1 MMRKRPGILVVSH
14 GSREDNW
21 IKLVDEAV
29 NSAATGAGVPVVSS
43 FLEIVEGRLI
53 QDGIDELERQNV
65 TDLFVLP
72 LFISSGSTHVDEIGQ
87 AFGYAPLSDL
97 LGDLGE
103 FRVNVDVSVTYGKP
117 IDDDAEIAELLL
129 ANIAELSVKPERE
142 ALLLIGHG
150 SKEPVFH
157 ERWKVGLAGLAER
170 LRGLGGYARAEGAM
184 LLPDMAVDRL
194 KMLQAEDP
202 GRAVIVVPLFLSP
215 GYFTNHVIPTRLSG
229 LTYRY
234 NGKAMLPHPA
244 IVRWLKRQ
252 MKEWLGAGGYI

>member
-1 MMRKRPGILVVSH
+1 MRKRPGILVVSH

-29 NSAATGAGVPVVSS
+29 NSAASGAGVPVVSS
-43 FLEIVEGRLI
+43 FLEIVSGRLI
-53 QDGIDELERQNV
+53 QDGIDELERQGV

-72 LFISSGSTHVDEIGQ
+72 LFVSSGSTHVDEIGQ
-87 AFGYAPLSDL
+87 AFGYPPLSDL

-103 FRVNVDVSVTYGKP
+103 FRVHADVSVTYGKP
-117 IDDDAEIAELLL
+117 IDNDAEIAELLL
-129 ANIAELSVKPERE
+129 ANIGELSAQPERE

-157 ERWKVGLAGLAER
+157 ERWESGLAGLAER
-170 LRGLGGYARAEGAM
+170 LRELGGFARAEGAM
-184 LLPDMAVDRL
+184 LLPDMAGDKL
-194 KMLQAEDP
+194 KMLQEEDP
-202 GRAVIVVPLFLSP
+202 ERAIIVVPLFLSP
-215 GYFTNHVIPTRLSG
+215 GYFTHHVIPTRLSG

-234 NGKAMLPHPA
+234 NAQAMLPHPA

-252 MKEWLGAGGYI
+252 MKGWLIAEEYV

>member
-1 MMRKRPGILVVSH
+1 MKRPGILVVSH
-14 GSREDNW
+14 GSREENW

-29 NSAATGAGVPVVSS
+29 NAAATGALVPVVSS
-43 FLEIVEGRLI
+43 FLEIVSGRLI
-53 QDGIDELERQNV
+53 QDGIDELERQGV
-65 TDLFVLP
+65 DELLVLP
-72 LFISSGSTHVDEIGQ
+72 LFVSSGSTHVDEIGQ
-87 AFGYAPLSDL
+87 AFGLPPLSDL
-97 LGDLGE
+97 IGDLGT
-103 FRVNVDVSVTYGKP
+103 FRVHADVSVTYGQP

-129 ANIAELSVKPERE
+129 ANIAELSTDPGRE

-157 ERWKVGLAGLAER
+157 ERWREGLSGLAER
-170 LRGLGGYARAEGAM
+170 LRRHGGFGRAESAM
-184 LLPDMAVDRL
+184 LLPDMAADRL

-202 GRAVIVVPLFLSP
+202 ERGVIVVPLFLSP

-234 NGKAMLPHPA
+234 NGQAMLPHPA

-252 MKEWLGAGGYI
+252 MAEWLRAGGHV